1 MIEKLNFKRKNLK
14 PKLSDKEMVEIKR
27 RVQEEI
33 SMYSVN
39 SILQGWT
46 TNIRNAEN
54 VDRGSESYRNNHE
67 NMEGKIEANKL
78 LNNHEVWTM
87 GGIRFPLVIIRR
99 ITRDCLA
106 SLESRR
112 GFFYILDGLTHR
124 TSDYFTKNIAHVRSG
139 FPCRVIC
146 TQDQTSF
153 ATITIGGRCLSI
165 KGLRSLYYGP
175 TKRKNKG
182 KKEKFIE
189 ELIGSSN
196 QKPPHSM
203 ETQQQAFW
211 NTLDAVTVQQ
221 RRQDVAGIDVDK
233 LTTIKDNIAAP
244 IYGDGS
250 HTNIGVHDNASSS
263 NSADNDITGEMRKRT
278 VSSN

>member
-1 MIEKLNFKRKNLK
+1 MCFI
-14 PKLSDKEMVEIKR
+14 
-27 RVQEEI
+27 
-33 SMYSVN
+33 
-39 SILQGWT
+39 
-46 TNIRNAEN
+46 
-54 VDRGSESYRNNHE
+54 
-67 NMEGKIEANKL
+67 
-78 LNNHEVWTM
+78 
-87 GGIRFPLVIIRR
+87 
-99 ITRDCLA
+99 
-106 SLESRR
+106 
-112 GFFYILDGLTHR
+112 FYILDGLTHR

-196 QKPPHSM
+196 QKPLHSM

-211 NTLDAVTVQQ
+211 NTLDALTVQQ

-278 VSSN
+278 VSCSVRFVQVDHYYVPL